1 MAPPV
6 HYTRSGDV
14 NIAYQVVGTGPPDLL
29 FCIGSY
35 SNLDVLWESPNWTRM
50 FERLSGFTRFILF
63 DKRGTGLSDRPDR
76 PVTLLERTDD
86 IGAVLDAVGS
96 ERAHLMG
103 FSEGGPM
110 TVFWAA
116 THPDRVIGN
125 ILYGA
130 PPRFAWAPDWP
141 EGTRLEDFEA
151 EFRDLAASNYE
162 SDYSTPEWR
171 RWFGPATHDDP
182 AALEHFRRLMR
193 AVGSPSTHYQ
203 QQKWNL
209 EIDVREILP
218 SLRVPTLVLV
228 REDDPVCSVDIAR
241 WTASRIPDAQLVIL
255 PGQGHLMFDVVD
267 EVVAAIEEFVTGA
280 PREAPSDR
288 FLTTLVAAD
297 IVGSTEVINR
307 LGDAKW
313 RAVLDHH
320 YQLVGKRLAVHAGIE
335 VDRAGA
341 GFLARFDG
349 PARAVLFARDLDRED
364 QAIGLRTR
372 AAVHTGE
379 VEASG
384 NAVRGLAVHIAARL
398 VGLAGPGDVLVSS
411 TMRDLVGGAG
421 FSFEDRGLHALKG
434 VPESRQVYAVV

>member
-1 MAPPV
+1 VTPPV
-6 HYTRSGDV
+6 RYTRSGDV
-14 NIAYQVVGTGPPDLL
+14 NIAYQALGQGPPDLL
-29 FCIGSY
+29 FTVGSY

-50 FERLSGFTRFILF
+50 FERLSQFTRFVVF

-76 PVTLLERTDD
+76 PVTLLERADD

-103 FSEGGPM
+103 FSEGGAM

-116 THPDRVIGN
+116 THPDRVLGN

-141 EGTRLEDFEA
+141 QGWTLEQFEA
-151 EFRDLAASNYE
+151 EYRDLAARNYE
-162 SDYSTPEWR
+162 DDYSSPEWR

-182 AALEHFRRLMR
+182 AAVEHFGRLLR
-193 AVGSPSTHYQ
+193 AMGSPRTHYQ

-209 EIDVREILP
+209 EIDVRAILP
-218 SLRVPTLVLV
+218 TLQVPTLVLV
-228 REDDPVCSVDIAR
+228 REDDPVCSVDVAR
-241 WTASRIPDAQLVIL
+241 WTASRIPNARLIIL
-255 PGQGHLMFDVVD
+255 PGQGHLMFDIVD
-267 EVVAAIEEFVTGA
+267 EVVVAIEEFVTGA
-280 PREAPSDR
+280 PRQAPTDR

-313 RAVLDHH
+313 RDLLDQH
-320 YQLVGKRLAVHAGIE
+320 YRLVGKRLAVHAGIE
-335 VDRAGA
+335 VDRAGD

-349 PARAVLFARDLDRED
+349 PARAIRFARDLDRED

-384 NAVRGLAVHIAARL
+384 RAVRGLAVHIASRL
-398 VGLAGPGDVLVSS
+398 VGLAGPGEVLVSS
-411 TMRDLVGGAG
+411 TVRDLAGGAG
-421 FSFEDRGLHALKG
+421 FSFEDRGLHVLKG
-434 VPESRQVYAVV
+434 VPDSRQVYAIV

>member
-6 HYTRSGDV
+6 HYTRSGEV
-14 NIAYQVVGTGPPDLL
+14 NIAYQVVGSGPPDLL

-35 SNLDVLWESPNWTRM
+35 SNLDVLWESPNWARL
-50 FERLSGFTRFILF
+50 FERLARFTRFILF

-96 ERAHLMG
+96 ERTHLLG
-103 FSEGGPM
+103 FSEGGAM
-110 TVFWAA
+110 TVLWAA
-116 THPDRVIGN
+116 MHPDRAIGN

-141 EGTRLEDFEA
+141 EGTTLEDFEA
-151 EFRDLAASNYE
+151 EWRELAARNYE
-162 SDYSTPEWR
+162 SDLSTPAWR

-182 AALEHFRRLMR
+182 AAVEHFRRLTR
-193 AVGSPSTHYQ
+193 AMGSPSTLCQ

-209 EIDVREILP
+209 EIDVRGILP

-228 REDDPVCSVDIAR
+228 REDDPVCSVDVAR
-241 WTASRIPDAQLVIL
+241 RTASRIPDARLVVL
-255 PGQGHLMFDVVD
+255 PGQGHLIFDVVD
-267 EVVAAIEEFVTGA
+267 EFISAIEEFVTGA
-280 PREAPSDR
+280 PRKAQTDR

-297 IVGSTEVINR
+297 IVGSTDVINR

-313 RAVLDHH
+313 RDVLDRH
-320 YQLVGKRLAVHAGIE
+320 YQLVGRRLAVHAGIE
-335 VDRAGA
+335 VDRAGD

-349 PARAVLFARDLDRED
+349 PARAVRFARDLDRED
-364 QAIGLRTR
+364 QTIGLRTR

-384 NAVRGLAVHIAARL
+384 SAVRGLAVHIAARL
-398 VGLAGPGDVLVSS
+398 VGLAGPGEVLVSS
-411 TMRDLVGGAG
+411 TVRDLVGGAG
-421 FSFEDRGLHALKG
+421 FAFEDRGLHALKG

>member
-162 SDYSTPEWR
+162 SDYSTPERR

-241 WTASRIPDAQLVIL
+241 WTASRIPDARLVIL
-255 PGQGHLMFDVVD
+255 PGQGHLWFDVVD

-313 RAVLDHH
+313 RALLDHH

-335 VDRAGA
+335 VDRAGD

-349 PARAVLFARDLDRED
+349 PARAVRFARDLDRED

-384 NAVRGLAVHIAARL
+384 SAVRGLAVHIAARL

-411 TMRDLVGGAG
+411 TVRDLVGGAG
-421 FSFEDRGLHALKG
+421 FTFEDRGLHALKG